1 MRDSKVINMANNKP
15 KQKYSAG
22 QVSATVWENEIVV
35 NGQPKT
41 VLKASIARRYRDNK
55 TGEWK
60 SSQSFSRNEIPLAI
74 YCLQKAF
81 DGIVDNTTQGD
92 AEEADSV
99 E

>member
-1 MRDSKVINMANNKP
+1 MANNKP
-15 KQKYSAG
+15 KQKYTAG
-22 QVSATVWENEIVV
+22 QISATVWENEIVV

-41 VLKASIARRYRDNK
+41 VLKASIARRYCDNK

-81 DGIVDNTTQGD
+81 DGIIETA
-92 AEEADSV
+92 AEGETDGAESI